1 MTDLEPPAEPEDSPS
16 ALSNSGSSNSG
27 STNSSTIRT
36 IAIVVGVVI
45 VGLVGLLAFGGS
57 DLGAQP
63 NATLGKRVPLVQGMP
78 IEGLAGTSVNQAGEP
93 VAYSIDAKTGQWTLV
108 NFFATWCTGCIVE
121 HPELVKL
128 EAWGTDNDLG
138 IVAVV
143 FDDPNTGAIQRFF
156 TEQGGNWP
164 VLDSP
169 RSAVD
174 FQISQIPE
182 SFLVAPNGLVVEHYV
197 GGLSAAEVQ
206 ATIAEL
212 TT

>member
-1 MTDLEPPAEPEDSPS
+1 MTDLERPELGDPSVDEPTDS
-16 ALSNSGSSNSG
+16 N
-27 STNSSTIRT
+27 TIRT
-36 IAIVVGVVI
+36 VAIVVGVVV
-45 VGLVGLLAFGGS
+45 VGLIGLLAFGGS
-57 DLGAQP
+57 DLGAEP

-93 VAYSIDAKTGQWTLV
+93 VAYSIDAKTGEWTLV

-121 HPELVKL
+121 HPELVDL
-128 EAWGTDNDLG
+128 EAWGVDNNLG

-143 FDDPNTGAIQRFF
+143 FDDPNTEAIKAFF
-156 TEQGGNWP
+156 AERGGNWP
-164 VLDSP
+164 VLNSP

-182 SFLVAPNGLVVEHYV
+182 SFLVAPSGLVVEHYV

-206 ATIAEL
+206 TTIAEL
-212 TT
+212 S